1 MRLPASLLS
10 FIIPAMFNLQ
20 PGDIIPVHACKADG
34 ATYRRWQAVIE
45 SMAEGLIVTVGEAG
59 SPAFNTNG
67 GVFHIE
73 HHLRA
78 YYWFDKFY
86 NLIEA
91 FAPDG
96 GLLEIYINIASP
108 PELANGILKFKDH
121 ELDISKVLPNPARLI
136 DEDEFAEAILK
147 YGYSPEFQENLYAV
161 AREALAL
168 ADGWTARPCPVFRLA
183 K

>member
-1 MRLPASLLS
+1 MYNHLMQN
-10 FIIPAMFNLQ
+10 IKV
-20 PGDIIPVHACKADG
+20 GDIIPVHACKADG
-34 ATYRRWQAVIE
+34 TTYRRWQAVIE
-45 SMAEGLIVTVGEAG
+45 SIAEGVIVTVGEAG
-59 SPAFNTNG
+59 SPAFNADG

-96 GLLEIYINIASP
+96 SLLEIYINVASP
-108 PELANGILKFKDH
+108 PEWDGGILRFKDH
-121 ELDISKVLPNPARLI
+121 ELDVTKYPPKPAQI
-136 DEDEFAEAILK
+136 VDEDEFAEAVVK
-147 YGYSPEFQENLYAV
+147 YNYSAEFQEKMYAA
-161 AREALAL
+161 ARKALAL
-168 ADGWTARPCPVFRLA
+168 ADAWTARPCPVFGLKDGHA